1 MSEIKVANQM
11 MDEMSRKSDSETR
24 YRKMTE
30 IKCKAGETAL
40 LDAKERITTLEHQI
54 REMEERALV
63 QSTKIKDLDTYI
75 DVTRHQFNEINANLQ
90 SKSKEAKDIEM
101 HLEHAES
108 QKRKLELQY
117 ERSLAEIESSK
128 KHSVDL
134 TTMIIEKVS
143 LLEFRF
149 A

>member
-1 MSEIKVANQM
+1 
-11 MDEMSRKSDSETR
+11 
-24 YRKMTE
+24 
-30 IKCKAGETAL
+30 
-40 LDAKERITTLEHQI
+40 
-54 REMEERALV
+54 MEERALV